1 MATRE
6 SEGKVQERQN
16 LAEGEESQRRG
27 KKKKKK
33 EREEKEW
40 RQGYEKVKERV
51 AHSYSLTRRVKFSA
65 GFTARP
71 TLASLVT
78 QNHNVE
84 ASQKFRSNDTRTSPL
99 FAAVRLN
106 ISL

>member
-1 MATRE
+1 MRE
-6 SEGKVQERQN
+6 KCKKDKTSP
-16 LAEGEESQRRG
+16 RG
-27 KKKKKK
+27 KRAKDAERKKKKK